1 MRSKK
6 LEAGVPDS
14 LSTQPGDAV
23 WRPRMMSMAVA
34 GALAVFGVNAAHAED
49 KAADAAAAESAPIP
63 TVQITGQAG
72 PGDTTE
78 GTGSY
83 TTRSMNTATRLDMSV
98 RETPQSISVVTRQQ
112 MDDLNLQSVEQI
124 VNITPGLS
132 LNRNGTD
139 RSSIYS
145 RGFAIS
151 NFTEDGLTMAS
162 ESDTLGFATLAM
174 YDRIEV
180 LRGSAGMAIGAGT
193 PAGTLNFV
201 RKRPTADT
209 RVALTGSVGRYND
222 YRGEVDV
229 GGALNAAATLR
240 ARAVLAYQDTDTFI
254 SNYGHKRKLAY
265 VTADADLSRDT
276 TLSVGFHYNQEKN
289 NGSTWYGLPTSQSG
303 AFLPLDRSTSNAP
316 DWTTW
321 DKTNTRVFA
330 EIEHKLGGGWK
341 ARLAGQ
347 ALTDDMDSEVVGIG
361 RVRGTELFKF
371 IAADNFIYDR
381 EQRSY
386 DVQASGPFTLLGRQ
400 HEIVFGANYR
410 NRHTSDKGLQS
421 VPAYDYVF
429 DPVNWDSS
437 APQRP
442 VMNDFYYGQA
452 VKQKQQAVYAT
463 ARFSLAEPLS
473 LLLGA
478 RVDWY
483 DYALH
488 NTFTGARSGYKI
500 DNEKTPYVGLVYD
513 LNGTYS
519 LYGSWTSIFNPQSA
533 VDRNGVLL
541 DPVTGINM
549 EAGVKGEYFGGA
561 LNASAAVFRIKQKNL
576 ANALPVGQ
584 CSPGVLSCS
593 ESTGEVQSEG
603 VELTLAGELARD
615 WQASAGVTLNSAKY
629 AKAQGSNKVGARFA
643 AERPTKLLRLATSY
657 RLPGNLNAWRVGA
670 AVRAQNRIFRTNV
683 PIRQSG
689 YAIVDL
695 NAGWQA
701 TRQLD
706 VSLSVTNLFDRS
718 YYQSIS
724 ALDSGNAFGDPLS
737 YNVTARYRF

>member
-1 MRSKK
+1 MRAMVMRSKK
-6 LEAGVPDS
+6 FNAGKC
-14 LSTQPGDAV
+14 LA
-23 WRPRMMSMAVA
+23 A
-34 GALAVFGVNAAHAED
+34 GALGVAGVLALNSAHAQ
-49 KAADAAAAESAPIP
+49 AAREATEATEATEAAGPAAIQ
-63 TVQITGQAG
+63 TVEITGQSG
-72 PGDTTE
+72 PADTTE

-83 TTRSMNTATRLDMSV
+83 TTRSMNTATRLNMSV

-124 VNITPGLS
+124 VNITPGLT

-151 NFTEDGLTMAS
+151 NFTEDGLTMAG

-209 RVALTGSVGRYND
+209 RVALTGSVGRYHD
-222 YRGEVDV
+222 YRGEVDAS
-229 GGALNAAATLR
+229 GALNAAATLR
-240 ARAVLAYQDTDTFI
+240 ARAVLAYQDTDSFI
-254 SNYGHKRKLAY
+254 SNYGHQRTLAY
-265 VTADADLSRDT
+265 VTADVDLARDT

-289 NGSTWYGLPTSQSG
+289 NGSTWYGLPTAQNGS
-303 AFLPLDRSTSNAP
+303 FLPLARSASNAP
-316 DWTTW
+316 DWTAW
-321 DKTNTRVFA
+321 DKVNSRVFA
-330 EIEHKLGGGWK
+330 ELEHKLGGGWK

-347 ALTDDMDSEVVGIG
+347 ALRDDMDSNVVGIA
-361 RVRGTELFKF
+361 RVPRTELFRF

-381 EQRSY
+381 SQRSY
-386 DVQASGPFTLLGRQ
+386 DAQASGPFSLLGRR
-400 HEIVFGANYR
+400 HEIVVGANYR
-410 NRHTSDKGLQS
+410 TRTTADKGLQS

-429 DPVNWDSS
+429 DPVTWDTAD
-437 APQRP
+437 APAKP
-442 VMNDFYYGQA
+442 VMDDFYYGQA
-452 VKQKQQAVYAT
+452 VRLKQQALYAT

-478 RVDWY
+478 RLDWY
-483 DYALH
+483 DYAVL
-488 NTFTGARSGYKI
+488 NTFTGARSGYQI

-513 LNGTYS
+513 VDGTYS

-533 VDRNGVLL
+533 VDRDGVLL
-541 DPVTGINM
+541 EPVTGVNM

-561 LNASAAVFRIKQKNL
+561 LNASAALFRIAQKNL
-576 ANALPVGQ
+576 ANSLPLTQ
-584 CSPGVLSCS
+584 CRAGILACS
-593 ESTGEVQSEG
+593 EAAGEVNSEG
-603 VELTLAGELARD
+603 VELTLAGALTPN
-615 WQASAGVTLNSAKY
+615 WQASAGVTINSAKY

-643 AERPTKLLRLATSY
+643 PERPTRLLRLATSY
-657 RLPGNLNAWRVGA
+657 RLPGALNAWRVGGA
-670 AVRAQNRIFRTNV
+670 LRAQNGIFKTTV
-683 PIRQSG
+683 PIRQGG
-689 YAIVDL
+689 YAIADL

-701 TRQLD
+701 SRQLD
-706 VSLSVTNLFDRS
+706 VNLSVTNLFDRR

-724 ALDSGNAFGDPLS
+724 AFDSGNAFGDPLS
-737 YNVTARYRF
+737 FNVTAKYRF